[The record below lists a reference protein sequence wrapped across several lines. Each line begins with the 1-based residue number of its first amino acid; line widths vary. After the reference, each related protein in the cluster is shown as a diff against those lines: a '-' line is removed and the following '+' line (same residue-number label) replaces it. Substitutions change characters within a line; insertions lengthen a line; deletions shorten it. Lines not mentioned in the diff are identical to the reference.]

1 MAQAACAL
9 LLLWLPM
16 NTSPS
21 IPRARTLGEGELTLS
36 GVLKLS
42 AVAEAGHVPLIEAL
56 QLSMQVIR
64 LVAETHDKGQV
75 VGVLDA
81 AHLVCTS
88 GNLTLG
94 GKGGNPIA
102 PELKRGEMPD
112 RLTDVYALGALMY
125 RLLTGRRA
133 EQARIIEPPS
143 HFNPAVDSGLDELVL
158 SALDEDPSER
168 PYSARE
174 LEQRLLG
181 VYEELGLEDSHTA
194 AHQLIALA
202 KPKVEAKPK
211 PKPAPA
217 PAPRRPAPEETIDSG
232 DDDDDWQPVIER
244 NPLEKKWL
252 LGGVA
257 VLALFLIAFI
267 AWPSAEKREPARY
280 ADDDVPSKVVKAPV
294 VQPPAAPAVQ
304 AKLVEPESVKT
315 KAPAK
320 KAESPKK
327 STRRAR
333 R

>member
-1 MAQAACAL
+1 MGIADV
-9 LLLWLPM
+9 WPSM
-16 NTSPS
+16 NTSP
-21 IPRARTLGEGELTLS
+21 PVARRPTLGEGELTLS
-36 GVLKLS
+36 GVLRLS
-42 AVAEAGHVPLIEAL
+42 SVAEAGRVPLIEGL

-64 LVAETHDKGQV
+64 LVAETHDQGQV

-81 AHLVCTS
+81 AHLVCSTS
-88 GNLTLG
+88 GNLALG

-133 EQARIIEPPS
+133 EAARIIEPPS
-143 HFNPAVDSGLDELVL
+143 HFNPAVDTQLDELVL

-174 LEQRLLG
+174 LEQRLLA

-194 AHQLIALA
+194 AHQLIAQ
-202 KPKVEAKPK
+202 AKPK
-211 PKPAPA
+211 PKPQAKAKPA
-217 PAPRRPAPEETIDSG
+217 PVPAARRPAPEETIDYP
-232 DDDDDWQPVIER
+232 DDDDDWQPVIDK

-252 LGGVA
+252 LGGIGA
-257 VLALFLIAFI
+257 LALFLIAFI
-267 AWPSAEKREPARY
+267 AWPSSEKKETTRY
-280 ADDDVPSKVVKAPV
+280 ADDVVPSKVTKAPAIV
-294 VQPPAAPAVQ
+294 PPTAAPVQ

-315 KAPAK
+315 KPAK
-320 KAESPKK
+320 AAEPPKK